1 MNPEMTHLAEL
12 EQATYR
18 VLAHYTRSID
28 SKNWAGLCEVFA
40 EDCIKE
46 RLGLDGLGGEV
57 LMTGG
62 AQIIEDLSASLG
74 ACGPTQHLL
83 GNHVVSLQG
92 DGEVESLTYVR
103 AFHRGAGSNAEF
115 WLDVVGEYRVRWK
128 LLPAGWR
135 AVRWCLQIFNS
146 AGDPRAVSRER

>member
-1 MNPEMTHLAEL
+1 MMADLAEF
-12 EQATYR
+12 ERETYR

-28 SKNWAGLCEVFA
+28 SKNWAGLGDVFA

-46 RLGLDGLGGEV
+46 RLGLDRLSGEV
-57 LMTGG
+57 LMSGG
-62 AQIIEDLSASLG
+62 AQIISDLSTSLG

-92 DGEVESLTYVR
+92 DGELETLTYVR

-115 WLDVVGEYRVRWK
+115 WLDVVGEYRVRWR

-135 AVRWCLQIFNS
+135 AVRWCLQIFDS
-146 AGDPRAVSRER
+146 TGDPRAVSREG